1 MTRPHLPTPA
11 SLPQAGQAA
20 VSQGQPLVLMVS
32 LQGCTACEWV
42 RRAVLLPAVRAN
54 ELQAAE
60 LDMGDERRVLLGF
73 EGHRRTPRALAK
85 SWGITRAPTLLFFDD
100 KGRELAERLVG
111 LPLIDFYQAY
121 LDERLQHARLQL
133 RQGRVGHLRPA
144 RRSPFHL
151 ITPT

>member
-11 SLPQAGQAA
+11 SLPQAGQTA
-20 VSQGQPLVLMVS
+20 VAQGQPLVLMVS

-60 LDMGDERRVLLGF
+60 IDMGDERRILLGF
-73 EGHRRTPRALAK
+73 DGQRRTPRALAK
-85 SWGITRAPTLLFFDD
+85 GWGVTRAPTLLFLDGQ
-100 KGRELAERLVG
+100 GRELAERLVG

-121 LDERLQHARLQL
+121 LDERLQHARQQL
-133 RQGRVGHLRPA
+133 RQGRVGRLRLP
-144 RRSPFHL
+144 RPSPFHL
-151 ITPT
+151 IMPT

>member
-11 SLPQAGQAA
+11 SLPQAGQSA
-20 VSQGQPLVLMVS
+20 VAQGQPLVLMVS

-60 LDMGDERRVLLGF
+60 IDMGDERRILLGF
-73 EGHRRTPRALAK
+73 DGQRRTPRALAK
-85 SWGITRAPTLLFFDD
+85 GWGVTRAPTLLFLDGQ
-100 KGRELAERLVG
+100 GRELAERLVG

-121 LDERLQHARLQL
+121 LDERLQHARQQL
-133 RQGRVGHLRPA
+133 RQGRVGRLRLP
-144 RRSPFHL
+144 RPSPFHL
-151 ITPT
+151 LMPT